1 MSKPVY
7 LNENDLVRR
16 GDVIKAF
23 DNLKCIATRKGCP
36 AEDLKCQFTGTILT
50 VPPASEK
57 TAITRSTEI
66 VMDFAT
72 VKKKMALAEKILEL
86 DRKIARLDKS
96 LVEIGDD
103 DQNKTCSMVITGG
116 CTMPF
121 VDIDVRDIKSMLRKY
136 RDNLRIKLDALWK
149 EFATIELRKEAE

>member
-16 GDVIKAF
+16 GDVITAF
-23 DNLKCIATRKGCP
+23 NNLKCIAARKDCP

-50 VPPASEK
+50 VPPASEN
-57 TAITRSTEI
+57 
-66 VMDFAT
+66 AT
-72 VKKKMALAEKILEL
+72 TSAKFVLNHDTVQKKMELAEKILEL

-103 DQNKTCSMVITGG
+103 DQNKTYSMVITGG

>member
-16 GDVIKAF
+16 GDVIAAF
-23 DNLKCIATRKGCP
+23 DNLKCIAAGKEYP
-36 AEDLKCQFTGTILT
+36 ADDLKCQFTGTILT

-96 LVEIGDD
+96 IQEVGDD
-103 DQNKTCSMVITGG
+103 ERTCSMVIT
-116 CTMPF
+116 CNCVMPF
-121 VDIDVRDIKSMLRKY
+121 TDIEGAEVKSMLRVY
-136 RDNLRIKLDALWK
+136 RDNLRIKLDALWD
-149 EFATIELRKEAE
+149 EFAIIGLGKEEKV